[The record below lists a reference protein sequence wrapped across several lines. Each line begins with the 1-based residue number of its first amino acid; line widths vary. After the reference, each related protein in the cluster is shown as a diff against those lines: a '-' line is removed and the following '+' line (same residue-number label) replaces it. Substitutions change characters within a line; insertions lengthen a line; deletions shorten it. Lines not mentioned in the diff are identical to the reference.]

1 MSRREISFISCILA
15 VIMLLAAFAACDSS
29 SNPVISE
36 SKESLSTNAEQTDG
50 DQASESEQTTED
62 SESEEASSESQTD
75 SKTETE
81 TDANTELDTSPK
93 LEGENA
99 QLIESAHRL
108 AGGIQSYYTDADR
121 TAYRIENKNMSLDYL
136 LTGSADQMVTSIK
149 NPAGKSYLENTM
161 DVFVRMK
168 DGSTYYASASD
179 DQTRVNI
186 YRFGYYY
193 YDIHMLEQDFEK
205 PFTVLKETD
214 IPITSFTEYKH
225 TTRPEF
231 NNGELSVTIT
241 RQEDPQV
248 FAATNFPAAEYNN
261 LQITVKSNSV
271 VTIPIYII
279 AGAQTHHNNTQT
291 TTIEIINDGEWH
303 TYNIP
308 LNEETFPDY
317 TGSVRSIR
325 LDLGG
330 IIGRD
335 FHLKDVKI
343 QNIKYNDIPLSLDR
357 TFHAFPDK
365 LHQELHVVAYE
376 DCSGIEAI
384 GMITEISEDTVSKV
398 IVKDKN
404 GLHYSIDGI
413 DWASAEYVGFDIKGV
428 GVFGYILPYDGES
441 GTIEVVL
448 KDGKYV
454 ITQTDCPEN
463 GTILAPISDTSNDF
477 RMGHRLYTDSTHS
490 FNRFLKEA
498 YCERN
503 PLDER
508 NISINT
514 EKFSRGAKF
523 KEYDAIRGVYV
534 VTLKG
539 PSTFNDP
546 YYNFANLHYNAS
558 IEITGDEVD
567 RSFYVM
573 TYTSSG
579 ILECAVLLDE
589 NNLML
594 PVPLEVSKN
603 FSEKEEPFYNCG
615 DQTYGETFFP
625 ITVKAGDSH
634 LLTVL
639 NIYQNW
645 GNYPLKQVSSIG
657 YYMPYYHLSTGVTE
671 TNCISPWYNRGKNL
685 WTLPDHRSMS
695 MPASSD
701 LKNMYP
707 AYGNQPQ
714 RPNAGFHYFLQ
725 YTDAEGNYW
734 ATDNVKNTILSYGPT
749 YADIVMDYISDDG
762 KIKVSY
768 RHIEMPQ
775 VDENRTYYEITYEV
789 LDTVSIANFKNDFS
803 FYTMTGF
810 QTYSKVGYL
819 NKDNESKITD
829 LNSKSK
835 PIYRELGDKSP
846 YFSMFNV
853 PNANNYS
860 NLSFLIYDS
869 EFIMNGEKRDESFV
883 IVDANY
889 ALALTLNIDEAVTLK
904 AGDRFTINCI
914 IMPWGGAW
922 TLDDGTKF
930 VRTDDVNVQNV
941 RLNTLLNPFKA
952 TAVEN
957 CETVESVFLPTVKS
971 TDGKSASFTVSG
983 GCAVENTA
991 EADAINVTVRA
1002 EGFNALTRPK
1012 VEELVNGKWQTYEL
1026 SSKNTPDKNSNAVDY
1041 DGYAVH
1047 YDGDGTFSY
1056 SFVITI
1062 TDGLARTFRISA
1074 E

>member
-1 MSRREISFISCILA
+1 
-15 VIMLLAAFAACDSS
+15 MLTASLTACDSS
-29 SNPVISE
+29 SDPIETDSQEGYSE
-36 SKESLSTNAEQTDG
+36 KADTDISKE
-50 DQASESEQTTED
+50 SESEQVTET
-62 SESEEASSESQTD
+62 EQTSNTQAD
-75 SKTETE
+75 TDIETETE
-81 TDANTELDTSPK
+81 TETELDTTPR
-93 LEGENA
+93 LECENALLIENA
-99 QLIESAHRL
+99 QRL

-121 TAYRIENKNMSLDYL
+121 TSYRIENKNMSLDYL

-149 NPAGKSYLENTM
+149 NTYGKSYLENTM

-168 DGSTYYASASD
+168 DGQTYYASASD

-205 PFTVLKETD
+205 PFTVLKETN
-214 IPITSFTEYKH
+214 IPITSFKEYKH

-241 RQEDPQV
+241 NQEDPQV
-248 FAATNFPAAEYNN
+248 FAATNFPASEYNN

-271 VTIPIYII
+271 VTIPVYII
-279 AGAQTHHNNTQT
+279 AGAQTHHNNSQT

-330 IIGRD
+330 IIGKD
-335 FHLKDVKI
+335 FHLKGVKI
-343 QNIKYNDIPLSLDR
+343 QNVKYDDIPLSLDR

-376 DCSGIEAI
+376 DCSEIDAI
-384 GMITEISEDTVSKV
+384 GMITEISADTVSKI
-398 IVKDKN
+398 IVKDKS
-404 GLHYSIDGI
+404 GLRYSLDSV

-428 GVFGYILPYDGES
+428 GIFGYILPHDGES
-441 GTIEVVL
+441 GTITVVL
-448 KDGKYV
+448 KNGNYM
-454 ITQTDCPEN
+454 ITQTHCPEN

-490 FNRFLKEA
+490 FNGFLKEA

-523 KEYDAIRGVYV
+523 KGYDAIRGVYT

-558 IEITGDEVD
+558 IEIKGDEVD

-625 ITVKAGDSH
+625 ITVKSEEQH

-714 RPNAGFHYFLQ
+714 RPNAGYHYFLQ
-725 YTDAEGNYW
+725 YTDAEGNYY
-734 ATDNVKNTILSYGPT
+734 ATDNTKNTILSYGPT

-768 RHIEMPQ
+768 RHMEMPQ

-789 LDTVSIANFKNDFS
+789 LDTVNIANFKNDFS

-819 NKDNESKITD
+819 NKDNAPKIND

-835 PIYRELGDKSP
+835 PIFRELGDECP

-860 NLSFLIYDS
+860 NLSFLIYNS

-889 ALALTLNIDEAVTLK
+889 ALALTLNIDGAVTLK
-904 AGDRFTINCI
+904 AGDKFTINCI

-930 VRTDDVNVQNV
+930 VRTDDINVQNV

-952 TAVEN
+952 TEVEN
-957 CETVESVFLPTVKS
+957 CESVESIFLPTVK
-971 TDGKSASFTVSG
+971 TTNGKDATFTISG
-983 GCAVENTA
+983 GCAIENTA
-991 EADAINVTVRA
+991 EADAVNVTVRA
-1002 EGFNALTRPK
+1002 EGFYSLTKPK
-1012 VEELVNGKWQTYEL
+1012 VEELVNGKWQTYCL
-1026 SSKNTPDKNSNAVDY
+1026 SSKNTPDKNNNAVDY

-1062 TDGLARTFRISA
+1062 TDGAARTFRISA